1 MYVHPAFKIDSAEA
15 LVMLRDRAF
24 GLFVVTTAQGPVG
37 VHLPFLVDQQH
48 DGSLQV
54 ALHVAR
60 ANPLHGH
67 IGHGTKALLVCT
79 GPDAYISPDWYGVP
93 NQVPTWT
100 YTSVHLQGTARLMQ
114 ESTMLAHVDRLS
126 AFFEDRLLPK
136 KPWTSAKMDQ
146 ARRSAM
152 LRAIVGI
159 EMNVEIVEAQRKL
172 IQHKGQ
178 TEHAGAIRGLKQ
190 RGDAGSVSIAALME
204 ETARNKFGTEFR

>member
-1 MYVHPAFKIDSAEA
+1 MYVHPAFKIDNAEA
-15 LVMLRDRAF
+15 LVILRDRAF
-24 GLFVVTTAQGPVG
+24 GLFVVTTAQGPVV

-114 ESTMLAHVDRLS
+114 ENAMLAHVDRLWPFSRTGCCQRSRGRAPRWMRLAAPPCSGPSS
-126 AFFEDRLLPK
+126 ASR
-136 KPWTSAKMDQ
+136 
-146 ARRSAM
+146 
-152 LRAIVGI
+152 
-159 EMNVEIVEAQRKL
+159 
-172 IQHKGQ
+172 
-178 TEHAGAIRGLKQ
+178 
-190 RGDAGSVSIAALME
+190 
-204 ETARNKFGTEFR
+204 